1 MKENGAVTA
10 REPNRP
16 DDAWVV
22 DVLHA
27 EQLELIDERRI
38 QHYGKRALSR
48 STNLVLWAQLRG
60 ADDVDHRRPALDWL
74 PPMTLGRNARDAD
87 KLNCWI
93 VADSVG
99 REKERGHRLEC
110 GRKLPKGYL
119 RAAG

>member
-48 STNLVLWAQLRG
+48 STNLVLWALRSYVVLMMLIIVVQL
-60 ADDVDHRRPALDWL
+60 
-74 PPMTLGRNARDAD
+74 
-87 KLNCWI
+87 WI
-93 VADSVG
+93 G
-99 REKERGHRLEC
+99 FHQ
-110 GRKLPKGYL
+110 
-119 RAAG
+119 